1 MVQLAPQYEA
11 PRGRRYR
18 MRRSFLVFAVVTQ
31 VGVLACDSPSSSTSP
46 SQPAPN
52 ASASGAPPATSAS
65 SAASATSPAPAPS
78 GAKPAV
84 LDTIVAQHILI
95 GYKGA
100 KRLPKTVVRSR
111 AEAIA
116 RADEALAKLRAGA
129 EFEDMVKEYSDDPGS
144 VDRLGLLGKFH
155 RKDLDPAF
163 SKAAF
168 ALQVEQI
175 SDVVETPFGFHII
188 KRTQ

>member
-1 MVQLAPQYEA
+1 MSSQIVIVASLLGLLA
-11 PRGRRYR
+11 
-18 MRRSFLVFAVVTQ
+18 S
-31 VGVLACDSPSSSTSP
+31 ACDAPSSGGGVSP
-46 SQPAPN
+46 PLTDATPSPAPT
-52 ASASGAPPATSAS
+52 ASASAAASS
-65 SAASATSPAPAPS
+65 SAAAPSASATHIPVP
-78 GAKPAV
+78 
-84 LDTIVAQHILI
+84 DTIVAQHILV

-100 KRLPKTVVRSR
+100 QR
-111 AEAIA
+111 IA
-116 RADEALAKLRAGA
+116 RTVTRNRLDAKARAAEALAKLRGGA
-129 EFEDMVKEYSDDPGS
+129 EFEDVVKEYSDDPGS

-155 RKDLDPAF
+155 RADLDPAF

>member
-1 MVQLAPQYEA
+1 MSS
-11 PRGRRYR
+11 RI
-18 MRRSFLVFAVVTQ
+18 VVTGL
-31 VGVLACDSPSSSTSP
+31 VGLLALACDAPSSGGVSP
-46 SQPAPN
+46 PVPSAAPSN
-52 ASASGAPPATSAS
+52 APPASSAS
-65 SAASATSPAPAPS
+65 SVPAPSASATHIPVP
-78 GAKPAV
+78 
-84 LDTIVAQHILI
+84 DTIVAQHILV

-100 KRLPKTVVRSR
+100 QR
-111 AEAIA
+111 IA
-116 RADEALAKLRAGA
+116 RTVTRTRLEAKARAAEALAKLKAGA
-129 EFEDMVKEYSDDPGS
+129 EFEDIVKEYSDDPGS

-168 ALQVEQI
+168 ALQVEEI

>member
-1 MVQLAPQYEA
+1 MSSHLVIVASLVGLLAA
-11 PRGRRYR
+11 
-18 MRRSFLVFAVVTQ
+18 
-31 VGVLACDSPSSSTSP
+31 ACDAPSSGGGVSPPLTDATPST
-46 SQPAPN
+46 APT
-52 ASASGAPPATSAS
+52 TSAS
-65 SAASATSPAPAPS
+65 AASSSAAAPS
-78 GAKPAV
+78 ASAAHVPV
-84 LDTIVAQHILI
+84 PDTIVAQHILV

-100 KRLPKTVVRSR
+100 QR
-111 AEAIA
+111 IA
-116 RADEALAKLRAGA
+116 RTVTRNRLDAKARAAEALAKLRAGA
-129 EFEDMVKEYSDDPGS
+129 EFEDIVKEYSDDPGS

-155 RKDLDPAF
+155 RADLDPAF

>member
-1 MVQLAPQYEA
+1 MSSQIVIVASLLGLLA
-11 PRGRRYR
+11 
-18 MRRSFLVFAVVTQ
+18 S
-31 VGVLACDSPSSSTSP
+31 ACDAPSSGGGVSP
-46 SQPAPN
+46 PLTDATPSAAPPA
-52 ASASGAPPATSAS
+52 ASASAAASS
-65 SAASATSPAPAPS
+65 SAAAPSASATHIPVP
-78 GAKPAV
+78 
-84 LDTIVAQHILI
+84 DTIVAQHILV

-100 KRLPKTVVRSR
+100 QR
-111 AEAIA
+111 IA
-116 RADEALAKLRAGA
+116 RTVTRNRLDAKARAAEALAKLRGGA

-155 RKDLDPAF
+155 RADLDPAF
-163 SKAAF
+163 SKSAF